1 MVSRASSLRG
11 DDERVRIGVIGLG
24 NMGSVHARELRA
36 GRVQRAEL
44 SAICD
49 PVSAALEP
57 FDGVPRFTEYS
68 ALLSSGLVDAVLIA
82 TPHYDHTPISI
93 DALKEGLHVLCEK
106 PPAVHKADC
115 ELMLEA
121 YRRRPHADQVFAEMF
136 NQRTDPRYQKLR
148 ALVRSGELGEVQRIN
163 WIITDWFR
171 SEAYYRA
178 GGWRAT
184 WRGEGGGVLM
194 NQCPHNLDLW
204 QWIFGLPERVRAFC
218 GFGRFH
224 EIEVEDQVTAYF
236 EYPSGA
242 TGVFITST
250 GEAPGTNRL
259 EVTGERGRVVVE
271 SGGLSFTRNEVSTS
285 EFSRSTAE
293 RFAAPPVWNVQI
305 PVSGIGAQHL
315 GILQNFVNAIL
326 DGEPLLAPAS
336 EGIHSVELANAM
348 IYSALQAETVTL
360 PLDSSAYAAELER
373 LIVDS
378 RHEKPK
384 PSTLAR
390 DDFARSFGS

>member
-1 MVSRASSLRG
+1 V
-11 DDERVRIGVIGLG
+11 GVIGLG
-24 NMGSVHARELRA
+24 NMGGVHARELLG

-44 SAICD
+44 TAVCD
-49 PVSAALEP
+49 IEPAALEP
-57 FDGVPRFTEYS
+57 FAGLPHFSDSSE
-68 ALLSSGLVDAVLIA
+68 LILSGRVEAVVIA

-93 DALKEGLHVLCEK
+93 EALGHGLHVLSEK
-106 PPAVHKADC
+106 PLAVHKADC
-115 ELMLEA
+115 ELMLDA
-121 YRRRPHADQVFAEMF
+121 YRKRPNPEQVFAEMF
-136 NQRTDPRYQKLR
+136 NQRLDPRYRKLR
-148 ALVRSGELGEVQRIN
+148 ALLHGGELGEIQRIN

-171 SEAYYRA
+171 PEAYYRA

-204 QWIFGLPERVRAFC
+204 QWLFGMPQRVRAFC

-236 EYPSGA
+236 EYGNGA
-242 TGVFITST
+242 TGVFVSST

-259 EVTGERGRVVVE
+259 EVAGERGRIVIE
-271 SGGLSFTRNEVSTS
+271 GSSFSFTRNEVSS
-285 EFSRSTAE
+285 IEFSRSTRE
-293 RFAAPPVWNVQI
+293 RFSKPPVWNVQI
-305 PVSGIGAQHL
+305 PIETGPAQHL
-315 GILQNFVNAIL
+315 GILQNFVDAIL
-326 DGEPLLAPAS
+326 DREPLVAPAV

-348 IYSALQAETVTL
+348 IYSSLQEETVSL
-360 PLDSSAYAAELER
+360 PLDSGAYAAELER
-373 LIVDS
+373 LIRDS

-384 PSTLAR
+384 GTATRR

>member
-1 MVSRASSLRG
+1 M
-11 DDERVRIGVIGLG
+11 GVIGLG
-24 NMGSVHARELRA
+24 NMGSVHARELHT

-44 SAICD
+44 SAVCD
-49 PVSAALEP
+49 LEPAALEP
-57 FDGVPRFTEYS
+57 FSGVPHFSDSSEMI
-68 ALLSSGLVDAVLIA
+68 ASGLVEAVLIA

-93 DALKEGLHVLCEK
+93 EALGRGLHVLSEK
-106 PPAVHKADC
+106 PLAVHKADC
-115 ELMLEA
+115 ELMLDA
-121 YRRRPHADQVFAEMF
+121 YRKRPNPEQVFAEMF
-136 NQRTDPRYQKLR
+136 NQRLDPRYQKLR
-148 ALVRSGELGEVQRIN
+148 ALVHGGELGEVQRIN

-171 SEAYYRA
+171 SEAYYRG

-184 WRGEGGGVLM
+184 WRGEGGGVLL

-236 EYPSGA
+236 EYASGA
-242 TGVFITST
+242 TGVFVTST

-259 EVTGERGRVVVE
+259 EVAGERGKVVIE
-271 SGGLSFTRNEVSTS
+271 GSSFSFTRNEVSS
-285 EFSRSTAE
+285 VEYSRSTRE
-293 RFAAPPVWNVQI
+293 RFSAPPIWNVQI
-305 PVSGIGAQHL
+305 PIAASGAQHL
-315 GILQNFVNAIL
+315 GVLQNFVNAIL
-326 DGEPLLAPAS
+326 DREPLVAPAV

-360 PLDSSAYAAELER
+360 PLDSSVYAAELER
-373 LIVDS
+373 LIRES

-384 PSTLAR
+384 APPTRR
-390 DDFARSFGS
+390 DDFTRSFGS